1 MYARGYVDLKE
12 PNSCFQKEEKNFHI
26 KKMNCF
32 FSEFIIYMYNV
43 LNKVILHVL
52 YFNEYINNLIGKRR
66 LQWFFI
72 PFHALCRLQF
82 HNLVPILFPH
92 IDQLQY
98 HPSVHLRCISSKEYL
113 HRYLQVMLSIS
124 LFNSLI
130 FSLRFL
136 ISRKKFSLCIFFKR
150 KWMLRQKVEEP
161 APHLCYVHAKFDLN
175 YQILCICN
183 QMNNYYS
190 YV

>member
-52 YFNEYINNLIGKRR
+52 YFNEYINNLIVKRR

-72 PFHALCRLQF
+72 PFHAGCSF
-82 HNLVPILFPH
+82 I
-92 IDQLQY
+92 I
-98 HPSVHLRCISSKEYL
+98 
-113 HRYLQVMLSIS
+113 
-124 LFNSLI
+124 
-130 FSLRFL
+130 
-136 ISRKKFSLCIFFKR
+136 
-150 KWMLRQKVEEP
+150 
-161 APHLCYVHAKFDLN
+161 
-175 YQILCICN
+175 
-183 QMNNYYS
+183 
-190 YV
+190 